1 MRKNKEKIISP
12 AIRKEAKTTFNVYAT
27 FSRFIQLYSLQI
39 YARYIYVAYL
49 LCIVTLYSVKN
60 AIVKCFNSNCK

>member
-1 MRKNKEKIISP
+1 MRKNKGKIISP
-12 AIRKEAKTTFNVYAT
+12 TIRKEGKTTFNVCAT

-60 AIVKCFNSNCK
+60 AISEMF